1 MTEANAN
8 LDKLIKTARELLAAN
23 EANLK
28 ALSDQVGAYLAA
40 NGHAGMNGRTEANG
54 RQSPL
59 ENLQH
64 LQQQI
69 DYLTHHSKKL
79 ETFLTSHSLDILPK
93 YPLSRIQIL
102 QQQEEE
108 RARTARDLE
117 DSVGQL
123 LANAIFELAA
133 VKQLVTS
140 EDNLDELMSGITA
153 LQEELEAGLADLRF
167 LIADLE
173 PATTLGNFG
182 LIAGL
187 RRYLEKFSEQTKLQI
202 DYQPQIVLEPIP
214 DTIELA
220 IFRIIQEAL
229 QNIYLHA
236 RATQIQVI
244 ISEEQS
250 DLKFTVID
258 NGTGLSHTADIQ
270 NHRRLGLVGMKDLAD
285 LLDGDIQLK
294 SEPGKGTQI
303 TLTIPYPQF

>member
-1 MTEANAN
+1 MTEANVN
-8 LDKLIKTARELLAAN
+8 LDKLIKTARELLSAN
-23 EANLK
+23 KANLK
-28 ALSDQVGAYLAA
+28 TLSDQVAAYLAT
-40 NGHAGMNGRTEANG
+40 NGHADKNGHAEPNG
-54 RQSPL
+54 NQPPL
-59 ENLQH
+59 ENLEY
-64 LQQQI
+64 LQQQA
-69 DYLTHHSKKL
+69 DYLTHHSKNL
-79 ETFLTSHSLDILPK
+79 ESFLDNHCLDILPK

-133 VKQLVTS
+133 VKQLITS
-140 EDNLDELMSGITA
+140 EESLDDLMSGINA

-173 PATTLGNFG
+173 PATTLGSFG

-187 RRYLEKFSEQTKLQI
+187 RRYLEKFSKQTDLQI
-202 DYQPQIVLEPIP
+202 DYQPQIVIEPLP

-229 QNIYLHA
+229 QNIFLHA
-236 RATQIQVI
+236 EASQVQVI
-244 ISEEQS
+244 ISEDKN
-250 DLKFTVID
+250 DLKFTVSD
-258 NGTGLSHTADIQ
+258 NGAGLSHKEAIN

-285 LLDGDIQLK
+285 LLDGDLQLK
-294 SEPGKGTQI
+294 SEAGKGTQI